1 MTTSWGRA
9 LMATPIVGQAVGM
22 FAKGYAG
29 IVASELKKCTPPPA
43 GFPPTVA
50 AARARLQLSAARAS
64 AASRPSR
71 GESHVRAL
79 RVRMLAR

>member
-1 MTTSWGRA
+1 
-9 LMATPIVGQAVGM
+9 MATPIVGQAVGM

-29 IVASELKKCTPPPA
+29 IVASELKKCTPPRA
-43 GFPPTVA
+43 AFPPTVGSSR
-50 AARARLQLSAARAS
+50 RARLQLSAARAS

-79 RVRMLAR
+79 RIRMLAR